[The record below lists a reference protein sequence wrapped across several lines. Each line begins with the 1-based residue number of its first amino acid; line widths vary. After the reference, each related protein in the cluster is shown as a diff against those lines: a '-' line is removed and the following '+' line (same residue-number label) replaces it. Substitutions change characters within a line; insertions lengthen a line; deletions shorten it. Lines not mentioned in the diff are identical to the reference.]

1 MYFLKII
8 FEYYNFFLF
17 DLYFIDIMWNRIYFG
32 ILLLVISV
40 TKISSQSANEKFVY
54 AKVSTKW
61 TETPL
66 LLEAR

>member
-1 MYFLKII
+1 
-8 FEYYNFFLF
+8 
-17 DLYFIDIMWNRIYFG
+17 MWNRIYFG